1 MNKLNL
7 TNESIY
13 YKPYKDKLDIVNKLK
28 MLGYKFNSSSCFLNH
43 NSLVFSKKEDCFRVG
58 YNDTI
63 INEAKPTE
71 WWLNRINDYL
81 MRDNSN
87 SNNNTILDKQ
97 IEKLIKDKL

>member
-28 MLGYKFNSSSCFLNH
+28 MLGYKFNSSSCFLEH
-43 NSLVFSKKEDCFRVG
+43 NSIFFSKIENCFCVG

-71 WWLNRINDYL
+71 WWLNRMNDYL

-87 SNNNTILDKQ
+87 SNKNTILDKQ